1 MTKTTKTIKSIIT
14 ISTAITLGL
23 SSGITN
29 SADFTPWI
37 DMNNYKVRINSQSVD
52 IVDLFS
58 YKELAV
64 KETVFYAT
72 GEAFHKQLKMLD
84 TIEIRIDKAS
94 CVNKRGEIR
103 IVTGDIYK
111 NFVYNYDGFTDADS
125 LGRFLCNVGIDYLD
139 KMEKVLRDKSDEIQM

>member
-1 MTKTTKTIKSIIT
+1 MNNIQAILL
-14 ISTAITLGL
+14 AITLGA
-23 SSGITN
+23 STMN
-29 SADFTPWI
+29 SHPADFTSWI

-94 CVNKRGEIR
+94 CVNKRGSIR

-111 NFVYNYDGFTDADS
+111 NFVYDENGFTDADS
-125 LGRFLCNVGIDYLD
+125 LGRFLCNVGLDYLD
-139 KMEKVLRDKSDEIQM
+139 KVEKVLRDKSDEIQM